1 MKKIRKL
8 TAKMY
13 ANFYTWLLGENECQ
27 ECDDIL
33 DDHTKCETCDMLM
46 CEEQDMHDVPW
57 GWLCVDCFDSQYG

>member
-13 ANFYTWLLGENECQ
+13 ADFYKWLLGAPECQ
-27 ECDDIL
+27 DCNDIL
-33 DDHTKCETCDMLM
+33 DDHTKCETCDTLM
-46 CEEQDMHDVPW
+46 CEGQDMHDVPW